1 MSCDTWFKTGRKILG
16 GCASEAKQYYD
27 STIYFTV
34 FKGFNSSCVPL
45 TLYKMIVNTRDPLK
59 AAADVSWAWFW
70 LKSSHYVNIVRFN
83 EAGSPWSAQ
92 THSALGEIM
101 GEVLNLPG
109 TSLGGITGQLPVSSL
124 GFYCIITL
132 DEGLA

>member
-1 MSCDTWFKTGRKILG
+1 MCCGVR
-16 GCASEAKQYYD
+16 
-27 STIYFTV
+27 
-34 FKGFNSSCVPL
+34 
-45 TLYKMIVNTRDPLK
+45 
-59 AAADVSWAWFW
+59 FW

-83 EAGSPWSAQ
+83 EAGSLWSAQ

-101 GEVLNLPG
+101 GEALNLRG